1 MPLRRKL
8 IPLTNS
14 RIITQEQY
22 ISLQNDNN
30 SDYNFQTFDYNSLRE
45 KYLVKDNAD
54 YDVPDDRRLI
64 IENVFIKTL
73 SGETI
78 TLRNVNA
85 NTSVRQL
92 KNEIYKTER
101 IPPEEINLRGSI
113 TIFVLDRDFLDPPFD
128 YDFTNIQSSKKYMR
142 GNFNYNRPYGWR
154 RIALKILDKFN
165 DNSWLGVNNRV
176 TCFDSVKDEWIVSY
190 HGTAK
195 HNANSIAKDGFDLS
209 KGKRFH
215 FGHGIY
221 STPYIEIAASYAQN
235 FDLEGEKYKIVFQNR
250 VKPNAFK
257 TVSDGSI
264 FVTDNDRDIRPYGI
278 CIQKA

>member
-8 IPLTNS
+8 IPCWGKS
-14 RIITQEQY
+14 
-22 ISLQNDNN
+22 
-30 SDYNFQTFDYNSLRE
+30 
-45 KYLVKDNAD
+45 LVKDNAD
-54 YDVPDDRRLI
+54 YEVPDDRRLI
-64 IENVFIKTL
+64 IENIFIKTL

-101 IPPEEINLRGSI
+101 IPPEEINLRYNNKTLQDHLTLKDYDITNDSLIYLTLLLRGGGSI
-113 TIFVLDRDFLDPPFD
+113 TIFVLDRNFLDPPFD

-154 RIALKILDKFN
+154 RIALKVLDKFN

-176 TCFDSVKDEWIVSY
+176 TSFDSVKDEWIVSY
-190 HGTAK
+190 HGTTK
-195 HNANSIAKDGFDLS
+195 RNANSIAKDGFDLNLIMRERHN
-209 KGKRFH
+209 KV
-215 FGHGIY
+215 
-221 STPYIEIAASYAQN
+221 
-235 FDLEGEKYKIVFQNR
+235 VFQNR

-257 TVSDGSI
+257 I
-264 FVTDNDRDIRPYGI
+264 ANFEQYFVTSNDRDIRPYGL
-278 CIQKA
+278 CIKKA